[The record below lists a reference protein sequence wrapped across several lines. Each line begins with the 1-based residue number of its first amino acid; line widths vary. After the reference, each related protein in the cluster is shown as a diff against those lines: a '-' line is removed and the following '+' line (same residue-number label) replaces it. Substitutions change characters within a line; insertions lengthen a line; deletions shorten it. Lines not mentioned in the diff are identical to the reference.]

1 MHILI
6 KGGIFVIKIRRL
18 FIRHKKFKLY
28 TYVLFFILITWGFF
42 SYVEKRL
49 TPNILAI
56 AEARTRVLATEA
68 INKAIKE
75 KIAKNV
81 QYKDFISIHKD
92 TSGQVTLIQ
101 VNTVEINRLESETAL
116 EVVKTLQEVTIDG
129 LNLPLGIVT
138 GSKILSNYG
147 PSIKVKL
154 VPVGTAEVNM
164 VESFQEAGINQTRH
178 RIVLEIT
185 ATVQIVQPLLKSA
198 ITIRNDVPVAETII
212 IGNVPNAILN
222 LK

>member
-1 MHILI
+1 MR
-6 KGGIFVIKIRRL
+6 KFRRL
-18 FIRHKKFKLY
+18 FLKHKILRAYICILLLCLIGWSFFKH
-28 TYVLFFILITWGFF
+28 
-42 SYVEKRL
+42 VERQL

-56 AEARTRVLATEA
+56 VEARTRVLATEA
-68 INKAIKE
+68 INRAIKE

-116 EVVKTLQEVTIDG
+116 EVVKTLQEVTMDG
-129 LNLPLGIVT
+129 LELPLGIIT
-138 GSKILSNYG
+138 GSKILSNHG
-147 PSIKVKL
+147 PLIKVRL
-154 VPVGTAEVNM
+154 TPAGTADVNM

-185 ATVQIVQPLLKSA
+185 ATIQIVQPLLSEA
-198 ITIRNDVPVAETII
+198 VTIKNDVPIAETII
-212 IGNVPNAILN
+212 IGTVPNAILN